1 MRAAEQHWRQTCD
14 HAQYL
19 DGRARRL
26 SEEVTT
32 LEARRLQAVREA
44 TELRSRVAADRDAYG
59 PAYPERTRAGKARE
73 KSTPWLDARLDE
85 ARSELFL
92 AAMRLHEDF
101 LANAAGDM
109 LKGLRA
115 AIEVVSGAHPRNLEP
130 EKLLAAWQTFFLA
143 VPMVSTTFASVGR
156 MFAGLGAESL
166 GWLLIDEAGQ
176 APPQYAV
183 GGIWRAQRVIAVGD
197 PLQLQPVVTMPR
209 KAQRDIAAAF
219 HVSPTWIPPRAS
231 VQTLADRMSRDG
243 TALRQGEESV
253 WVSMPLTVHRRCDDP
268 MFSLCNRMAYDGMMV
283 SAVHRRLDDPEHP
296 DLFDG
301 PDGEPRILAS
311 QWFDVPA
318 TTSGTHLQDEQIVQ
332 VRRLLEDLGDQ
343 GIATSQMIA
352 ISPFRVVADKLESL
366 GRQYPGLRGG
376 TIHTAQG
383 READVVFLVLGGDP
397 SAPGA
402 KGWASSTVN
411 LVNVAVSRAKRRL
424 YVIGDRAAWAPY
436 PYFNGLAAALGRQPG
451 AAPEAG
457 G

>member
-1 MRAAEQHWRQTCD
+1 
-14 HAQYL
+14 
-19 DGRARRL
+19 
-26 SEEVTT
+26 
-32 LEARRLQAVREA
+32 
-44 TELRSRVAADRDAYG
+44 
-59 PAYPERTRAGKARE
+59 
-73 KSTPWLDARLDE
+73 
-85 ARSELFL
+85 
-92 AAMRLHEDF
+92 
-101 LANAAGDM
+101 
-109 LKGLRA
+109 
-115 AIEVVSGAHPRNLEP
+115 
-130 EKLLAAWQTFFLA
+130 
-143 VPMVSTTFASVGR
+143 
-156 MFAGLGAESL
+156 
-166 GWLLIDEAGQ
+166 
-176 APPQYAV
+176 
-183 GGIWRAQRVIAVGD
+183 
-197 PLQLQPVVTMPR
+197 MPR

-352 ISPFRVVADKLESL
+352 ISPFRVVADELESL

>member
-1 MRAAEQHWRQTCD
+1 
-14 HAQYL
+14 
-19 DGRARRL
+19 
-26 SEEVTT
+26 
-32 LEARRLQAVREA
+32 
-44 TELRSRVAADRDAYG
+44 
-59 PAYPERTRAGKARE
+59 
-73 KSTPWLDARLDE
+73 
-85 ARSELFL
+85 
-92 AAMRLHEDF
+92 MRLHEDF

-115 AIEVVSGAHPRNLEP
+115 AIEVVAGAHPRNLEP

-183 GGIWRAQRVIAVGD
+183 GGIWCAQRVIAVGD

-219 HVSPTWIPPRAS
+219 GVSPTWIPPRAS

-268 MFSLCNRMAYDGMMV
+268 MFSLCNEMAYDGMMV

-301 PDGEPRILAS
+301 PDGEPRIPAS
-311 QWFDVPA
+311 QWLDMPA
-318 TTSGTHLQDEQIVQ
+318 TTPGTHLQDDQIA
-332 VRRLLEDLGDQ
+332 RLCRLLDDLGDR
-343 GIATSQMIA
+343 GVAASEMIA

-366 GRQYPGLRGG
+366 ARRYPGLRGG

-397 SAPGA
+397 GAPGA
-402 KGWASSTVN
+402 KAWASSTVN
-411 LVNVAVSRAKRRL
+411 LVNVAASRAKRRL

-436 PYFNGLAAALGRQPG
+436 PYFSGLAAALGRQPG

>member
-1 MRAAEQHWRQTCD
+1 
-14 HAQYL
+14 
-19 DGRARRL
+19 
-26 SEEVTT
+26 
-32 LEARRLQAVREA
+32 
-44 TELRSRVAADRDAYG
+44 
-59 PAYPERTRAGKARE
+59 
-73 KSTPWLDARLDE
+73 
-85 ARSELFL
+85 
-92 AAMRLHEDF
+92 
-101 LANAAGDM
+101 
-109 LKGLRA
+109 
-115 AIEVVSGAHPRNLEP
+115 
-130 EKLLAAWQTFFLA
+130 
-143 VPMVSTTFASVGR
+143 
-156 MFAGLGAESL
+156 
-166 GWLLIDEAGQ
+166 
-176 APPQYAV
+176 
-183 GGIWRAQRVIAVGD
+183 
-197 PLQLQPVVTMPR
+197 
-209 KAQRDIAAAF
+209 
-219 HVSPTWIPPRAS
+219 
-231 VQTLADRMSRDG
+231 MSRDG

-311 QWFDVPA
+311 QWFNVPA

-352 ISPFRVVADKLESL
+352 ISPFRVVADELESL

-411 LVNVAVSRAKRRL
+411 LSMS
-424 YVIGDRAAWAPY
+424 P
-436 PYFNGLAAALGRQPG
+436 
-451 AAPEAG
+451 
-457 G
+457 